1 MARTPKPKT
10 TEQICQEIV
19 KAVKKIFR
27 QTKTTF
33 GMNYVEVPIYTSV
46 YYDNNYGENLFT
58 IRIED
63 YHTYTDIYFDDLT
76 RRQVEIISQYIK
88 DNLKTFE
95 IETKKIY
102 TGWRYDDLIVPAFI
116 RKMGTPCNEFKQLV
130 RLVKRKYHF
139 DLKITDLYSVQLHGK
154 RSSCD
159 EADSR
164 FYTAY
169 DPEECKYY
177 LKLIEMYGR
186 KQGTCE
192 IVDDS
197 EVDDWSKQAE
207 CEYDGYTKTRLKIKL
222 KNQR

>member
-46 YYDNNYGENLFT
+46 YYDNNYGDNLFT
-58 IRIED
+58 IRVED

-76 RRQVEIISQYIK
+76 RRQVEIISQYIE

-102 TGWRYDDLIVPAFI
+102 TVWRYDDLIVPAFI
-116 RKMGTPCNEFKQLV
+116 RYRYDN
-130 RLVKRKYHF
+130 
-139 DLKITDLYSVQLHGK
+139 I
-154 RSSCD
+154 RS
-159 EADSR
+159 
-164 FYTAY
+164 
-169 DPEECKYY
+169 KH
-177 LKLIEMYGR
+177 
-186 KQGTCE
+186 
-192 IVDDS
+192 
-197 EVDDWSKQAE
+197 
-207 CEYDGYTKTRLKIKL
+207 
-222 KNQR
+222 KNND